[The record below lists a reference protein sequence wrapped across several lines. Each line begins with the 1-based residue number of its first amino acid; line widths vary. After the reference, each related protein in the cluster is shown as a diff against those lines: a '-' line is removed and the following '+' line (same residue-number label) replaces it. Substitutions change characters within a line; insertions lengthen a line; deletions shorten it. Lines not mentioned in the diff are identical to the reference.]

1 MRDPFE
7 SYKMYN
13 ALKLHFESD
22 SYNALKYNFKT
33 SVTPKSFFNRK
44 DKYFFAKLANTYEDN
59 LRDFYVANFKN
70 DVKYV
75 GDMLNEDGA
84 RHYKNHLKIIQSLH
98 RQFEV
103 DINKLAE
110 ENVPFDNMFIS
121 EDGQFPLVIRVWM
134 QEEICL
140 ETLVILNSMLG
151 FMHRESEKIS
161 DTIMWPDI
169 KRKIEKYTPFVNF
182 RSDVCKNIL
191 IKTFTTK

>member
-1 MRDPFE
+1 
-7 SYKMYN
+7 MYN

-84 RHYKNHLKIIQSLH
+84 RHYKSHLKITQSLH

-110 ENVPFDNMFIS
+110 ENVSFDRMFIS
-121 EDGQFPLVIRVWM
+121 EDGQFPLVVRIWM

-140 ETLVILNSMLG
+140 ETLVILNSILG
-151 FMHRESEKIS
+151 FIPRESEKIS

-169 KRKIEKYTPFVNF
+169 KRKIEKYTPFVSF
-182 RSDVCKNIL
+182 RSDLCKNIL
-191 IKTFTTK
+191 KKRFTTK

>member
-84 RHYKNHLKIIQSLH
+84 RHYKSHLKITQSLH

-110 ENVPFDNMFIS
+110 ENVSFDRMFIS
-121 EDGQFPLVIRVWM
+121 EDGQFPLVVRIWM

-140 ETLVILNSMLG
+140 ETLVILNSILG
-151 FMHRESEKIS
+151 FIPRESKKIS

-169 KRKIEKYTPFVNF
+169 KRKIEKYTPFVSF
-182 RSDVCKNIL
+182 RSDLCKNIL
-191 IKTFTTK
+191 KKRFTTK

>member
-59 LRDFYVANFKN
+59 LKDFYVANFKN

-84 RHYKNHLKIIQSLH
+84 RHYKGHLKIIQSLH

-110 ENVPFDNMFIS
+110 ENIPFDRMFIS
-121 EDGQFPLVIRVWM
+121 EDGQFPLVVRIWM

-140 ETLVILNSMLG
+140 ETLVILNSILG
-151 FMHRESEKIS
+151 FIPRESEKIS

-169 KRKIEKYTPFVNF
+169 KRKIEKYTPFVSF
-182 RSDVCKNIL
+182 RSDLCKNIL
-191 IKTFTTK
+191 KKRFTTK

>member
-84 RHYKNHLKIIQSLH
+84 RHYKSHLKITQSLH

-110 ENVPFDNMFIS
+110 ENIPFDRMFIS
-121 EDGQFPLVIRVWM
+121 EDGQFPLVVRIWM

-140 ETLVILNSMLG
+140 ETLVILNSILG
-151 FMHRESEKIS
+151 FIPRESEKIS

-169 KRKIEKYTPFVNF
+169 KRKIEKYTPFVSF
-182 RSDVCKNIL
+182 RSDLCKNIL
-191 IKTFTTK
+191 KKRFTTK

>member
-1 MRDPFE
+1 MKN
-7 SYKMYN
+7 YK
-13 ALKLHFESD
+13 F
-22 SYNALKYNFKT
+22 
-33 SVTPKSFFNRK
+33 SVITSFFNRK

-59 LRDFYVANFKN
+59 LKDFYVANFKN

-84 RHYKNHLKIIQSLH
+84 SHYKNHLKITQSLH

-110 ENVPFDNMFIS
+110 ENVPFDTMFQS
-121 EDGQFPLVIRVWM
+121 EEGQFPLVVRIWM

-140 ETLVILNSMLG
+140 ETLVILNSILG
-151 FMHRESEKIS
+151 FIPRESEKIS

-191 IKTFTTK
+191 IKRFTTK

>member
-59 LRDFYVANFKN
+59 LKDFYVANFKN

-84 RHYKNHLKIIQSLH
+84 SHYKNHLKITQSLH

-110 ENVPFDNMFIS
+110 ENVPFDTMFQS
-121 EDGQFPLVIRVWM
+121 EEGQFPLVVRIWM

-140 ETLVILNSMLG
+140 ETLVILNSILG
-151 FMHRESEKIS
+151 FIPRESEKIS

-191 IKTFTTK
+191 IKRFTTK